1 MPELTYNEYLPEP
14 TNADVV
20 SSPSMI
26 DFVTSMYQTKQISH
40 VHGWNAEELAIF
52 AKRLTAQCPTTQL
65 DIKKFGFWTGKFW
78 LFMHSEVL
86 TREEVFDELAY
97 SLYIALLMALT
108 VVRSTD
114 HTEKILPRLHRHVDE
129 RLRDMHLVKYEGL
142 LLAPPQY
149 HCPKPE
155 APSNDEPRLEE
166 LDDFLS
172 SSSDEAD
179 CAD

>member
-1 MPELTYNEYLPEP
+1 M
-14 TNADVV
+14 
-20 SSPSMI
+20 
-26 DFVTSMYQTKQISH
+26 QT
-40 VHGWNAEELAIF
+40 
-52 AKRLTAQCPTTQL
+52 
-65 DIKKFGFWTGKFW
+65 
-78 LFMHSEVL
+78 EVL

-129 RLRDMHLVKYEGL
+129 RLRDMHLVKYERL

-166 LDDFLS
+166 LDDFLR